1 MSLLLQY
8 LFSCKSTQFHL
19 PFTLHKNEFKLGTMA
34 HYQIILF
41 CFAVTYFIGRREA
54 QGSQIL
60 CFVICEMEIYLPTIC
75 ICFRILYKYQTNTEN
90 IYQQNIF

>member
-41 CFAVTYFIGRREA
+41 CFAVTYFIGRR
-54 QGSQIL
+54 GKHKDL
-60 CFVICEMEIYLPTIC
+60 VFCDL
-75 ICFRILYKYQTNTEN
+75 
-90 IYQQNIF
+90 